1 MYSRKRKEQALRSV
15 GCGAALFMVLFAIT
29 KHFNGSLC
37 IFKNLF
43 GFSCIGCGLTRG
55 FVSVLKLNFKSAA
68 EYNILSVPIFAGIV
82 IYSFFALI
90 DFVFDKE
97 FILSLEKQLSKGY
110 MYILYVAVLAAAFA
124 FNNAW

>member
-1 MYSRKRKEQALRSV
+1 MNPGKRKEQTLRSV
-15 GCGAALFMVLFAIT
+15 GRGAALFVIMFAIT
-29 KHFNGSLC
+29 KRYNGSLC
-37 IFKNLF
+37 ILKNLF
-43 GFSCIGCGLTRG
+43 GVSCIGCGLTRG